1 MVNRLHG
8 KITKTNNQLR
18 LAKLVFGTVLREKI
32 NFIPKNKMSKCE
44 IITINYYLTGR
55 LREDN

>member
-44 IITINYYLTGR
+44 IKAQTFGKCL
-55 LREDN
+55 